1 MNTQDNKD
9 QNIQKQAEDNSTE
22 GLSQKSADE
31 QARFK
36 QGGQQPGN
44 SQGGQG
50 GNQTSHDG
58 ENPRHDKGNEL
69 SEFAREDS

>member
-1 MNTQDNKD
+1 MQTENNKP
-9 QNIQKQAEDNSTE
+9 QGSQQEAEDNSTE
-22 GLSQKSADE
+22 GLKNKSPEE
-31 QARFK
+31 QARFQ

-50 GNQTSHDG
+50 GNQTSHEG

-69 SEFAREDS
+69 SEFAHEDS

>member
-1 MNTQDNKD
+1 MQTEENKPQGTQ
-9 QNIQKQAEDNSTE
+9 QEAEDNSTE
-22 GLSQKSADE
+22 GLKNKSAEE
-31 QARFK
+31 QARFQ